1 MIVVISVAG
10 CVVLQTHFWAHMHPG
25 NGWRDMFG
33 MTTIISTV
41 NIVLTIIYYLIW
53 TNGFGYTAPM
63 VFTYYIPGSL
73 CGIVLCIL
81 SWFRLL
87 DKSPTI
93 F

>member
-41 NIVLTIIYYLIW
+41 NIVGLMALDILLQWFLLIIFLEVSAGLYYVL
-53 TNGFGYTAPM
+53 F
-63 VFTYYIPGSL
+63 PGS
-73 CGIVLCIL
+73 GY
-81 SWFRLL
+81 
-87 DKSPTI
+87 
-93 F
+93 